1 MFHSSLIH
9 ILFYH
14 LNISAGERQVHVNSP
29 RLFPSVPTKS
39 MSFANNT
46 VKVGNFVEALNI
58 KRVVFPPMLR
68 ASSIDS
74 GSFLNAPSSSETSR
88 HIFYQIPSL
97 PKVLIIK
104 RSPSERLREKDGKPT
119 GHCGDHSH
127 DEHWCRQP
135 ENLVGKKLQLL

>member
-1 MFHSSLIH
+1 MHCLLGLVH
-9 ILFYH
+9 LLLFYH

-39 MSFANNT
+39 MSFALT
-46 VKVGNFVEALNI
+46 VKVGNFVEALNFKKSCFSTYVEGFLHRLWQLPECI
-58 KRVVFPPMLR
+58 KFNKQTHILSDPQ
-68 ASSIDS
+68 SSK
-74 GSFLNAPSSSETSR
+74 SS
-88 HIFYQIPSL
+88 HHQ
-97 PKVLIIK
+97 K
-104 RSPSERLREKDGKPT
+104 SPSERLREKDGKPT